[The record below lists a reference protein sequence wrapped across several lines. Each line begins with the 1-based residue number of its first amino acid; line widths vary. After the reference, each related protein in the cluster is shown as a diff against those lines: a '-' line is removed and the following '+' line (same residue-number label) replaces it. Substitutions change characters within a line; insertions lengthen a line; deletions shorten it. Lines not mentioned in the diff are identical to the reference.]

1 MKPKN
6 SNIEYK
12 DKVSGTTMFGSST
25 PHSGMFGTNND
36 FKPMG

>member
-6 SNIEYK
+6 FNIEYK

-25 PHSGMFGTNND
+25 PNSGMFG
-36 FKPMG
+36 KPMS